1 MRSGS
6 FLDSDCRGENR
17 RSAEPVWLGVNCW
30 WLVEW
35 YSCDARSAHQVTRSF
50 PYLASQSTNA

>member
-6 FLDSDCRGENR
+6 FRDSDWRGENR
-17 RSAEPVWLGVNCW
+17 RSAEPVWLGVNSW

-35 YSCDARSAHQVTRSF
+35 YPFDSHYAHQVTHSF
-50 PYLASQSTNA
+50 PYLASRSTNI